1 MIKHTPATVRET
13 SVLTA
18 ALPSKNLEFSSEMEP
33 TEKEKKNEQGRRE
46 NAFSIC
52 FLISF

>member
-1 MIKHTPATVRET
+1 MIKHTPAKVRET
-13 SVLTA
+13 SVLTT
-18 ALPSKNLEFSSEMEP
+18 ALPSKNLEFSSETEP
-33 TEKEKKNEQGRRE
+33 TEREKTKGQGREE